1 MKIPPVLRTPAL
13 ILGVLLLLGAL
24 VWTETHMWS
33 RIDRMRDRPAVTA
46 TEVESL
52 HRLQTWSS
60 AVLLGVGAG
69 LAVLLYRGLIA
80 PLQERL
86 RQSQRVIERQEKL
99 SSLGV
104 LAAGIAHEIR
114 NPLTSIRVRLF
125 TQQALLKP
133 GSEEHEDNVFLT
145 GEIARLERIV
155 KDFLAFARPADP
167 QPAPLPASRPLREVA
182 PLLAPELRKSG
193 IVLREEYL
201 ADPVVQADAGQIKQ
215 VLINLVRNAAD
226 AITGTTGASPATG
239 PAERGTITLRT
250 RTEIRRRRGGSASW
264 AILEV
269 ADTGPGIPPEVQGRL
284 FDPFFTTKASG
295 TGLGLSMALRIVEK
309 HGGLLE
315 YSTAPGRGTLFRIV
329 LPLQTP

>member
-1 MKIPPVLRTPAL
+1 MTLPSKLRPPLL
-13 ILGVLLLLGAL
+13 LLGVLLLLGLL
-24 VWTETHMWS
+24 VWTESHVWS
-33 RIDRMRDRPAVTA
+33 RIDQMRERPAIPSA
-46 TEVESL
+46 EVESL
-52 HRLQTWSS
+52 HRVQTWSS
-60 AVLLGVGAG
+60 VVLLGVGAG
-69 LAVLLYRGLIA
+69 LAVLLYRGLVL

-145 GEIARLERIV
+145 GEIVRLERIV

-167 QPAPLPASRPLREVA
+167 QLVPIPASRPLREIA
-182 PLLAPELRKSG
+182 PLLQPELRTSG
-193 IVLREEYL
+193 VTLHEEYL
-201 ADPVVQADAGQIKQ
+201 ADPLVQADSGQLKQ
-215 VLINLVRNAAD
+215 VIINLVRNAAE
-226 AITGTTGASPATG
+226 AMAGGEASLPG
-239 PAERGTITLRT
+239 ERRLVTLRT
-250 RTEIRRRRGGSASW
+250 RMEVRRRDGRPGSV

-269 ADTGPGIPPEVQGRL
+269 ADTGPGIPAEVQKRL

-295 TGLGLSMALRIVEK
+295 TGLGLSIATRIVEK
-309 HGGLLE
+309 HGGALE
-315 YSTAPGRGTLFRIV
+315 YSTAPGRGTIFRIV
-329 LPLQTP
+329 LPTHTA

>member
-1 MKIPPVLRTPAL
+1 MTFAPKLRAPL
-13 ILGVLLLLGAL
+13 LLGGVLLLLGLL
-24 VWTETHMWS
+24 VWTETYVWS
-33 RIDRMRDRPAVTA
+33 RIDRMRDRPAITPADVA
-46 TEVESL
+46 SL
-52 HRLQTWSS
+52 QRVQTWSS

-69 LAVLLYRGLIA
+69 LAVLLYRGLVL

-133 GSEEHEDNVFLT
+133 GTEEYEDNVFLT
-145 GEIARLERIV
+145 GEIVRLERIV

-167 QPAPLPASRPLREVA
+167 QLVPIPASRPLREIA
-182 PLLAPELRKSG
+182 PLLLPELRNSG
-193 IVLREEYL
+193 VTLHEEYL
-201 ADPVVQADAGQIKQ
+201 ADPLIQADSGQIKQ
-215 VLINLVRNAAD
+215 VIINLVRNAAD
-226 AITGTTGASPATG
+226 AMTGGEALAAGEGRTV
-239 PAERGTITLRT
+239 TLRT
-250 RTEIRRRRGGSASW
+250 RTELRRRDGRPGSF

-269 ADTGPGIPPEVQGRL
+269 GDKGPGIPPEVQQRL

-295 TGLGLSMALRIVEK
+295 TGLGLSIASRIVEK
-309 HGGLLE
+309 HGGALE
-315 YSTAPGRGTLFRIV
+315 YSTASGRGTIFRIV
-329 LPLQTP
+329 LPIHTP

>member
-1 MKIPPVLRTPAL
+1 MKVPPTLRLSAL
-13 ILGVLLLLGAL
+13 LLGVLLLLGTL
-24 VWTETHMWS
+24 VWTESHMWS
-33 RIDRMRDRPAVTA
+33 RIDRMRERPAVTPA
-46 TEVESL
+46 EVESL

-69 LAVLLYRGLIA
+69 LAVLLYRGLLA

-133 GSEEHEDNVFLT
+133 GSEEYEDNVFLT
-145 GEIARLERIV
+145 GEIVRLERIV

-167 QPAPLPASRPLREVA
+167 QFVPLPASRPLREIA
-182 PLLAPELRKSG
+182 PLLGPELAKSG
-193 IVLREEYL
+193 LTLHEEYL
-201 ADPVVQADAGQIKQ
+201 ADPLVQADSGQIKQ
-215 VLINLVRNAAD
+215 VVINLVRNAAE
-226 AITGTTGASPATG
+226 AMTGDEPGAVG
-239 PAERGTITLRT
+239 GGRVVTLRT
-250 RTEIRRRRGGSASW
+250 RTEVRRQDGRPAAW

-269 ADTGPGIPPEVQGRL
+269 ADAGPGIPPEVQKRL
-284 FDPFFTTKASG
+284 FDPFFTTKANG
-295 TGLGLSMALRIVEK
+295 TGLGLSIATRILEK
-309 HGGLLE
+309 HGGTLE
-315 YSTAPGRGTLFRIV
+315 YSTAPGRGTIFRLV
-329 LPLQTP
+329 LPIHTP